1 MFPPTFVEKDL
12 SYYLRMVKNDFGEL
26 EEVQA
31 SRLRGPTSIKNIV
44 VLFQSTGIGTGK
56 KELGKKLL
64 LSFLQSLV
72 NSRVKPRA
80 LILINSAVNL
90 ALESEPSM
98 GKFILLE
105 EQGCK
110 VMVCLASADEY
121 GIADKI
127 KVGFVASMDEICEQL
142 LEAWKVITF

>member
-1 MFPPTFVEKDL
+1 MFPPTFAEKDL
-12 SYYLRMVKNDFGEL
+12 SYYLRMVKGDFGEM

-31 SRLRGPTSIKNIV
+31 SRLRGPTSVKNIV

-56 KELGKKLL
+56 LGKKLL
-64 LSFLQSLV
+64 FTFLQSLV

-80 LILINSAVNL
+80 LILVNSAVNL
-90 ALESEPSM
+90 ALESEPSV
-98 GKFILLE
+98 GKFIVIE

-110 VMVCLASADEY
+110 VMVCLSSADEY
-121 GIADKI
+121 GVTDKI